1 MRDGRTGPLG
11 QLTVMGVGLEPGRPP
26 PPRVTHGVL
35 YLPLRLLGLPR
46 GSHGCQ
52 PSAPPRPGPRR
63 KPQAPPTLPRG
74 GRHLR
79 EPSRARAAA
88 LRGPSFV
95 PWGRPQFSQPR
106 NRPSGARR
114 QPGEAPPA
122 PVPPSGVARGRE
134 SQDSPSP
141 SPASAST
148 AISDRCARP
157 RGRAPGARRGRGRG
171 RALGA
176 ALSSERAGVRGLTA
190 RALPEVA

>member
-26 PPRVTHGVL
+26 PRDPRRA
-35 YLPLRLLGLPR
+35 LPSSPAPGAPARQPW
-46 GSHGCQ
+46 CQ

-134 SQDSPSP
+134 SRDSPSP

-148 AISDRCARP
+148 AISNRCARP